1 MTSTAY
7 YPTIKWYYYN
17 ATGAAWVDISGYV
30 LTKQGV
36 SGHWGMRSNKY
47 TDRLAATGEMRM
59 LLDNTDGVFDPDD
72 ASALTGWAINTK
84 VKMVVTFDGVDY
96 VRFYG
101 KVDTLKF
108 SDPNTH
114 EHTAQVLVSD
124 WMGYAY
130 KKTLGE
136 QSIETYKRGGELC
149 AEIVT
154 AVGQTPLATSYAVGD
169 YGFPAAF
176 DSMTTTT
183 KAATELNK
191 IVLSENGYFYN
202 RHDKVNGETLV
213 FEAESTRNSTRTVSK
228 LPKLVADCGFVLKAG
243 SATDHVLIAGSA
255 TDKVVM
261 NEAQDAHINGTAQRY
276 ERTHGEN
283 ILNKVTVTAYPKRV
297 DTVEQTLYSLGTP
310 LMLSPGETKTVT
322 VKYQNAT
329 TKESCNAITELC
341 SQPVATTDYLMNK
354 SKAGTSTN
362 ITSSLTVSV
371 VFHTADADV
380 TLTNAS
386 AYTGYVTRLYL
397 KGYGVYQDS
406 PIKAEA
412 SNSASITA
420 YGDRELN
427 VEQQYQRDIEPGRAT
442 ANRILIMEKDP
453 RTKLEKVTLIANTSS
468 VHMLAFLNIDI
479 GDMVKITESDLNL
492 ADYYYVNGIEF
503 SVADGGV
510 ITFSWV
516 LSEPAPSISNGQL
529 TLIGIEFSGT
539 SGEAIDFGR
548 LANIS
553 ALQDP
558 DAITIIMD
566 VYLDAVVADDVY
578 LGKYST
584 NFADPN
590 HSICGWRLAATS
602 SSVFHYQQSN
612 TSNSHASV
620 MERVDFPV
628 ETAVRMA
635 VSIPNAHD
643 VENFPATVYRD
654 GEAEA
659 TSSHVYFSG
668 ASPTYEAG
676 IGNKFTLGGYSLAVF
691 DGYTEEYNLPINGV
705 ISRIKIYDVALTAA
719 EIAADFAGTT
729 CSRGLVFYGPVVPTS
744 LLGYYTDLELTE
756 SDLIYTDGIRS
767 IGVPH
772 GAPICRLL
780 S

>member
-154 AVGQTPLATSYAVGD
+154 EVGQTPLATSYAVGD
-169 YGFPAAF
+169 YEFPAAF

-261 NEAQDAHINGTAQRY
+261 NEVQDAHINGTAQRY

-283 ILNKVTVTAYPKRV
+283 ILNKVTVTAYPKRT
-297 DTVEQTLYSLGTP
+297 DTEEQTLYSLGEVIRI
-310 LMLSPGETKTVT
+310 SSGETKTINVR
-322 VKYQNAT
+322 YQNAD
-329 TKESCNAITELC
+329 TKESCNAITSLMVD
-341 SQPVATTDYLMNK
+341 PVATTDYTMNTRK
-354 SKAGTSTN
+354 DGKGTDL
-362 ITSSLTVSV
+362 TSSLTVSV
-371 VFHTADADV
+371 VFRTAEAEI
-380 TLTNAS
+380 TLTNTS
-386 AYTGYVTRLYL
+386 GYLGQITKLQLR
-397 KGYGVYQDS
+397 GYGVYQDS
-406 PIKAEA
+406 SIKAVVEDTSSQASYSEA
-412 SNSASITA
+412 
-420 YGDRELN
+420 ELN
-427 VEQQYQRDIEPGRAT
+427 IEQQYQRDVVAGKLWAKKIVGVESS
-442 ANRILIMEKDP
+442 P
-453 RTKLEKVTLIANTSS
+453 RTKLNKITFCANKSEMR
-468 VHMLAFLNIDI
+468 MLAFLACDI
-479 GDMVKITESDLNL
+479 GDLVKITESGLNL
-492 ADYYYVNGIEF
+492 DGYYYYINGIEF
-503 SVADGGV
+503 AITEGNIITYSWILDDSAGISENRFSNVALE
-510 ITFSWV
+510 FSPS
-516 LSEPAPSISNGQL
+516 SEDI
-529 TLIGIEFSGT
+529 IEFGEIPSLVDLPDQSITAWCDVTFTGAFGDIVCMWVDNVGGLEWSVGIHETNGLMMNLVMPYAGGGGYWFSGYESEIT
-539 SGEAIDFGR
+539 SGGSF
-548 LANIS
+548 
-553 ALQDP
+553 
-558 DAITIIMD
+558 
-566 VYLDAVVADDVY
+566 VF
-578 LGKYST
+578 LG
-584 NFADPN
+584 
-590 HSICGWRLAATS
+590 
-602 SSVFHYQQSN
+602 
-612 TSNSHASV
+612 
-620 MERVDFPV
+620 
-628 ETAVRMA
+628 
-635 VSIPNAHD
+635 VSITG
-643 VENFPATVYRD
+643 TV
-654 GEAEA
+654 
-659 TSSHVYFSG
+659 
-668 ASPTYEAG
+668 
-676 IGNKFTLGGYSLAVF
+676 IKFY
-691 DGYTEEYNLPINGV
+691 INGV
-705 ISRIKIYDVALTAA
+705 LKTTYVLQEPIGTRLSYSGANYTVGNIRSINPPEDYSKPFVGKL
-719 EIAADFAGTT
+719 ADI
-729 CSRGLVFYGPVVPTS
+729 RHHNVI
-744 LLGYYTDLELTE
+744 LTE
-756 SDLIYTDGIRS
+756 DEMMQVYTDGIGGA
-767 IGVPH
+767 GVTR
-772 GAPICRLL
+772 GLL
-780 S
+780 FHTPAILTSKLSTLTDQTLASTDRVFDSVNGYAGTPGGSVVVRAIT